1 MSATPPA
8 GTTSDGGSASSRPL
22 RCMLVGRSAVHR
34 RLVDQLTRV
43 ASTDAEILITGP
55 TGTGKELYARLAHAA
70 SRRASY
76 PFVAVNCGSLAHEL
90 LENELF
96 GHVGGAFT
104 GARPKSIGLVQAAE
118 HGTLFLDEINSLTI
132 PCQIKLLRF
141 LQDREYRRLG
151 EVRVQKADIRII
163 AATNAD
169 LVELINRGLFRSD
182 LYFRLRVVPVFVP
195 PLAERPDDIEPLIE
209 TLSADAADHYG
220 LDRIVI
226 SEAALKKLIRYPWP
240 GNVRELQ
247 NCVRCLT
254 CLQLKRPIDPDDLPL
269 LARVPNDPAAAPDEA
284 QAEILEMPSAQR
296 PLREVKREL
305 VMSFER
311 RYVEAALSRS
321 GGNVS
326 RAAES
331 SGKTRRVFFE
341 LMRKYEIDPAAFRM
355 AAKRAV

>member
-1 MSATPPA
+1 MSAATLSPSDDGCLSSPPLSHA
-8 GTTSDGGSASSRPL
+8 
-22 RCMLVGRSAVHR
+22 LVGRSSVHR
-34 RLVDQLTRV
+34 RLVEQLTRV

-55 TGTGKELYARLAHAA
+55 TGTGKELYARLAHAE

-76 PFVAVNCGSLAHEL
+76 PFVPVNCGSLANEL

-104 GARPKSIGLVQAAE
+104 GAKPRTIGLVQAAE

-151 EVRVQKADIRII
+151 EVRVQKANIRII

-169 LVELINRGLFRSD
+169 LIELINRGLFRAD
-182 LYFRLRVVPVFVP
+182 LYFRLRVVPVYVP

-209 TLSADAADHYG
+209 KLRCEAAEHYG
-220 LDRIVI
+220 LDGIEL
-226 SEAALKKLIRYPWP
+226 SAAALKRLILYSWP

-254 CLQLKRPIDPDDLPL
+254 CLQLKRPVEPEDLPL
-269 LARVPNDPAAAPDEA
+269 LERVPNEPSSAPEA
-284 QAEILEMPSAQR
+284 IQAEIVRMPSPQR

-311 RYVEAALSRS
+311 RYVEAALSKS

-341 LMRKYEIDPAAFRM
+341 LMRKYDIDPAAYRV
-355 AAKRAV
+355 AAQ